1 LAVIEVTSE
10 SSELAKLSQ
19 LAAATAGTATTAPSR
34 TAEHDSTFN
43 LLTMMSPP
51 FL

>member
-1 LAVIEVTSE
+1 LAVIEVTSA

-19 LAAATAGTATTAPSR
+19 LAAARLGAATTAPSR
-34 TAEHDSTFN
+34 TVEHDSILN
-43 LLTMMSPP
+43 LLTMVSPP